1 MDKIMDVSDDMSAN
15 RLGIGQTTQSL
26 LKGNAAV
33 DVLKIGVT
41 GSAGSGKSLVCK
53 GFQELGLVTLD
64 CDQIA
69 REVVEPGEKTYAEV
83 VASFG
88 KDILRT
94 DLTLDRA
101 RLRQVMVDQPES
113 RQKLEN
119 LLHPAIIQRMA
130 DQIIGADY
138 SREPAC
144 AIEVPL
150 LFELG
155 MESFFDVTLV
165 VTCSDQRLVERICAR
180 DKVSQDSA
188 RKMLALQ
195 MSQSDKVARADY
207 VIENQGESQGL
218 LAAVKVLYGKLK
230 KERLTKK

>member
-1 MDKIMDVSDDMSAN
+1 MDI
-15 RLGIGQTTQSL
+15 
-26 LKGNAAV
+26 
-33 DVLKIGVT
+33 LKIGVT

-53 GFQELGLVTLD
+53 GFQELGVVTLD

-69 REVVEPGEKTYAEV
+69 REVVEPGEKTYAAV
-83 VASFG
+83 VDCFG
-88 KDILRT
+88 EKILQP

-101 RLRQVMVDQPES
+101 KLRQVMVDQPGS
-113 RQKLEN
+113 RQKLES

-130 DQIIGADY
+130 DLIMGADY

-165 VTCSDQRLVERICAR
+165 VTCPDLRLVERICAR
-180 DKVSQDSA
+180 DGVSQDSA

-195 MSQSDKVARADY
+195 MSQADKVDRADY
-207 VIENQGESQGL
+207 VIENQGESKGV
-218 LAAVKVLYGKLK
+218 LASVKALYGKLK
-230 KERLTKK
+230 KERLTKKL